1 MIFLRFKNP
10 VLLRIKCVFFFS
22 LFSRSNRVFLPKI
35 GVSSTRNGGVEKRLS
50 YYRVFMTFLTARSQN
65 RRENTMFSAGFFFV
79 KFRAF
84 YLSQRHFC
92 RFFGILE
99 AKKRSKT
106 CKFTVRADIHVRFVL
121 CFTVFCEN
129 QDEKNSR
136 KRVIYGTCT

>member
-10 VLLRIKCVFFFS
+10 VLLRIKCVFFSSSVFT
-22 LFSRSNRVFLPKI
+22 FKSRFFAK
-35 GVSSTRNGGVEKRLS
+35 
-50 YYRVFMTFLTARSQN
+50 N
-65 RRENTMFSAGFFFV
+65 RRFVYAKWGGRKTAIVLPCVYDVFDGPKSESSWKYNGFDRFFFV

-121 CFTVFCEN
+121 CFTVFCEI
-129 QDEKNSR
+129 QDEKSSR